1 MLVLAAV
8 ALGAAGCGDDEEAG
22 GSSDLTKFAP
32 ADAPVFVEG
41 AIRPE
46 GELKDSIDAILERF
60 PDGDTVGDELIKSI
74 NESVQEDGEDFTYE
88 DDIEPWLGERAA
100 FYATSFEVTPP
111 SPDDNST
118 TDLSDGAFIAET
130 TDEDEAREKIRELGE
145 GEGEVTERE
154 YNGVAYELS
163 PEKDNPGDLAAAAVF
178 DGVAVVGSEQ
188 GVKDTIDASQGN
200 SLSSNSEYTEFR
212 EERESNLFFSAY
224 ADVRALL
231 EAIPPSPGFTA
242 QQRNAI
248 LGAYGDFADKPV
260 MFGAEV
266 TEEQATFDFQGG
278 ELPFL
283 PAGASELLDA
293 GFADS
298 WLAYAVPD
306 LGRYFSQSLNQ
317 IGAAGLPQGQLNQVN
332 RMLQSQLGFTL
343 DDLDGVGDVAFFA
356 AGESLVDLQ
365 VGGLFEVPDAATR
378 NRLLVAISRAVQR
391 SGAGKVTPLTVEGAD
406 SGFSIQVPQLPVP
419 INVAG
424 SGDRVAIGVGPA
436 AQSLLSGDGGLTGSA
451 SYEAALDALGDDNS
465 LALLVETEPI
475 VDLVDSTGQ
484 SDSDF
489 EEARPYLEAFD
500 FFASGF
506 QSSGGLTTTRFV
518 VRFSD

>member
-74 NESVQEDGEDFTYE
+74 NESAQEDSEDFTYE

-118 TDLSDGAFIAET
+118 TDLS
-130 TDEDEAREKIRELGE
+130 
-145 GEGEVTERE
+145 
-154 YNGVAYELS
+154 YELS

-465 LALLVETEPI
+465 LALLVEMEPI